1 MVVLKIRI
9 FLKKQ
14 EYQVEI
20 IHYCTFKTAVSN
32 ALFSRNPESVG
43 KLAAFKLYFQ

>member
-20 IHYCTFKTAVSN
+20 IHYCTLKIAASN
-32 ALFSRNPESVG
+32 TLFSRNRESSG